1 MFCLVLQNNDKL
13 SQNND
18 ISKDNDND
26 LNTQNNDIVLQK
38 KKNVSPGA
46 YNFVM
51 VGLSHNIEKAPH
63 YLEM

>member
-1 MFCLVLQNNDKL
+1 MTNFLK
-13 SQNND
+13 NND
-18 ISKDNDND
+18 ISKDNDK
-26 LNTQNNDIVLQK
+26 VLQK
-38 KKNVSPGA
+38 KRNVSPGA